1 MSPLLAGMLVFAF
14 GAIVA
19 ITLTPGSGEFFG
31 RSWCGGL
38 RPPPRLGQLVSISSE
53 HGLNVLLFV
62 PLGILI
68 GLIPRVRPFA
78 VAAVIAG
85 SMPIVIE
92 WIQYSVPRLDRICQT
107 WDALE
112 NLMGLVLGLGHRRGA
127 RVRPSDRP
135 PDRRMMAG
143 GACNDPRHE
152 RALQVLRTRDLPG
165 NVAVSVP
172 WVNGTRP
179 GNSPSPRP
187 AARGASIAAS
197 KSGASWQRGPVRMIA
212 PHAHRAYRREC
223 RRPIVDVTSSR
234 FVVVR

>member
-1 MSPLLAGMLVFAF
+1 MHPTMPMTVAALDLVPIAVVGTILDLIRNSPLLVPGVAIALIVGVALAPWASARTGLSPLLAGMLVFAF

-68 GLIPRVRPFA
+68 GLIPRARPFA
-78 VAAVIAG
+78 IAAVIAG

-112 NLMGLVLGLGHRRGA
+112 NLMGLILGLVVG
-127 RVRPSDRP
+127 V
-135 PDRRMMAG
+135 
-143 GACNDPRHE
+143 
-152 RALQVLRTRDLPG
+152 ALAYGLRT
-165 NVAVSVP
+165 
-172 WVNGTRP
+172 
-179 GNSPSPRP
+179 
-187 AARGASIAAS
+187 
-197 KSGASWQRGPVRMIA
+197 VRRTA
-212 PHAHRAYRREC
+212 
-223 RRPIVDVTSSR
+223 
-234 FVVVR
+234 

>member
-1 MSPLLAGMLVFAF
+1 MHPTMPITVAALDLAQIAVVGTILDLIRNSPLLVPGVAIALIVGVALAPWASARTGLSPLLAGMLVFAF

-19 ITLTPGSGEFFG
+19 ITLTPGSGEGFFG

-78 VAAVIAG
+78 VAAGIAG
-85 SMPIVIE
+85 AMPIVIE

-112 NLMGLVLGLGHRRGA
+112 NLMGLVLGLAVG
-127 RVRPSDRP
+127 V
-135 PDRRMMAG
+135 
-143 GACNDPRHE
+143 
-152 RALQVLRTRDLPG
+152 ALAYALRT
-165 NVAVSVP
+165 
-172 WVNGTRP
+172 
-179 GNSPSPRP
+179 
-187 AARGASIAAS
+187 
-197 KSGASWQRGPVRMIA
+197 VRRTA
-212 PHAHRAYRREC
+212 
-223 RRPIVDVTSSR
+223 
-234 FVVVR
+234 